1 LITGQC
7 DAALDGVY
15 KLSMIDNKPTLKL
28 TENVDKVSLPGVK
41 KIYRYYNGDGKF
53 YADGIL
59 LVEEENI
66 EKIYHPLHSNKSSK
80 ISELEKEELIE
91 KVMEKGEIK
100 IENKSV
106 KEISDYVRHRLT
118 LLPEEHKRF
127 ENPHLYKIGIST
139 KLFELRIKLIEKFHQ
154 R

>member
-1 LITGQC
+1 
-7 DAALDGVY
+7 
-15 KLSMIDNKPTLKL
+15 M
-28 TENVDKVSLPGVK
+28 
-41 KIYRYYNGDGKF
+41 
-53 YADGIL
+53 
-59 LVEEENI
+59 
-66 EKIYHPLHSNKSSK
+66 
-80 ISELEKEELIE
+80 EKEELIE

-106 KEISDYVRHRLT
+106 KEISEYVKHRLT

-139 KLFELRIKLIEKFHQ
+139 KLFELRIKLIEEFHQ